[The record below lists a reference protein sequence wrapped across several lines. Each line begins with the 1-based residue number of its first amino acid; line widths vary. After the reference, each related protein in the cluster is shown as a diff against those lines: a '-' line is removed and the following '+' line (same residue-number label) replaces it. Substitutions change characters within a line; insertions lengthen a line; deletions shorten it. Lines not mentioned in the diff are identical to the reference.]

1 MCPATESGVLRFPPM
16 KKSRLL
22 PIALAVLFAVPPARA
37 LGDTSPTLDTGRLIV
52 LDRGTP
58 VGYEDF
64 AYERRGDSL
73 LVSGTHTR
81 VVREAEGS
89 TARWLKKFTL
99 VVDGTDF
106 GMREYTSNLEFGGQ
120 VTVKGVMPGDTSM
133 TVYSEVD
140 GAGEAERLAQPPGRL
155 FVMDPMLFTL
165 FDVICRNVSRQSLAK
180 RPVEMVTLGEKPATV
195 HATAT
200 AAGPDTIQWAGKR
213 MIARRYVLSDESNT
227 FLLWASP
234 TGQMLRLVH
243 QGGTLEV
250 LREEPKKG
258 SKPKSK

>member
-1 MCPATESGVLRFPPM
+1 M
-16 KKSRLL
+16 KNSLL
-22 PIALAVLFAVPPARA
+22 LLFALAVPFAPTPARA
-37 LGDTSPTLDTGRLIV
+37 EAVAPSSVDAGRLII

-73 LVSGTHTR
+73 LVSGVHTR
-81 VVREAEGS
+81 VVQEAAGS
-89 TARWLKKFTL
+89 TAKWIKKFTL
-99 VVDGTDF
+99 IVDGTDF
-106 GMREYTSNLEFGGQ
+106 GMREYTSNLEFGGS

-140 GAGEAERLAQPPGRL
+140 GAGEALRLEQPPGRL
-155 FVMDPMLFTL
+155 FIMDPMLFTL

-200 AAGPDTIQWAGKR
+200 AAGPDTIQWGGKR
-213 MIARRYVLSDESNT
+213 MIARRYVLADDSNS
-227 FLLWASP
+227 FALWVSP

>member
-1 MCPATESGVLRFPPM
+1 MLRFPPM
-16 KKSRLL
+16 KKSLLLL
-22 PIALAVLFAVPPARA
+22 PALALLLAVPPARA
-37 LGDTSPTLDTGRLIV
+37 EGAATTSLDAGRLIV

-58 VGYEDF
+58 IGYEDF

-73 LVSGTHTR
+73 LVSGVHTR
-81 VVREAEGS
+81 TVREAEGS
-89 TARWLKKFTL
+89 TAKWVKKFSL
-99 VVDGTDF
+99 IVDGTDF
-106 GMREYTSNLEFGGQ
+106 GMRGYTSNLEFGGRL
-120 VTVKGVMPGDTSM
+120 TVKGVMPGDTSM
-133 TVYSEVD
+133 TLYSEVD
-140 GAGEAERLAQPPGRL
+140 GEGEAQTLEQPPGRL

-180 RPVEMVTLGEKPATV
+180 RPVEMVTLGDPPATV

-213 MIARRYVLSDESNT
+213 MITRRYVLADDANS
-227 FLLWASP
+227 FILWVSP
-234 TGQMLRLVH
+234 SGQMLRLVH

>member
-1 MCPATESGVLRFPPM
+1 M

-22 PIALAVLFAVPPARA
+22 LFALSVLLAPAPARA
-37 LGDTSPTLDTGRLIV
+37 ADGAPVLLDAGRLIV
-52 LDRGTP
+52 LDGGTP

-81 VVREAEGS
+81 VVREAEGK
-89 TARWLKKFTL
+89 TANWVKKFSL
-99 VVDGTDF
+99 VVDGADF
-106 GMREYTSNLEFGGQ
+106 GMRAYTSNLEFGGR
-120 VTVKGVMPGDTSM
+120 VTVKGVLPGDTSM

-140 GAGEAERLAQPPGRL
+140 GAGEAQRLEQPPGRL

-165 FDVICRNVSRQSLAK
+165 FDVVCRNVSRQSLAK
-180 RPVEMVTLGEKPATV
+180 RPVEMVTLGEEPANV
-195 HATAT
+195 HAIAT
-200 AAGPDTIQWAGKR
+200 AAGPDTIQWGGKR
-213 MIARRYVLSDESNT
+213 MIARRYVLADAANS
-227 FLLWASP
+227 FLLWVSP

-243 QGGTLEV
+243 QGGSIEV

-258 SKPKSK
+258 SKSKSK

>member
-1 MCPATESGVLRFPPM
+1 M
-16 KKSRLL
+16 KKSPLL
-22 PIALAVLFAVPPARA
+22 FLALAALLAAPLARA
-37 LGDTSPTLDTGRLIV
+37 QGVASTPLDAGRLIV

-64 AYERRGDSL
+64 AYENWGDSL
-73 LVSGTHTR
+73 IVSASHTR

-89 TARWLKKFTL
+89 TAKWVKKFSL
-99 VVDGTDF
+99 VVDATDF
-106 GMREYTSNLEFGGQ
+106 GMRGYTSNLEFGGRL
-120 VTVKGVMPGDTSM
+120 TVKGVLPSDTSV
-133 TVYSEVD
+133 TLYSEVD
-140 GAGEAERLAQPPGRL
+140 GEGEAQTLERPPGRL
-155 FVMDPMLFTL
+155 FIMDPMLFTL

-180 RPVEMVTLGEKPATV
+180 RPVEMITLGEPPGTL

-200 AAGPDTIQWAGKR
+200 AAGPDTIQWGGKK
-213 MIARRYVLSDESNT
+213 MVSRRYVLTDESNS
-227 FLLWASP
+227 FLLWVSP

-258 SKPKSK
+258 SKPKK